1 MRIRALWAQDAGF
14 QSTYD
19 SGIWEVRMRGM
30 NRWTRGALVA
40 GLTLAVAACGGADA
54 EPEVADIATE
64 EAVEAPGN
72 IVEVAAGAGSF
83 NTLLAAAEAAGL
95 AETLATGGPFT
106 VFAPTDAAFAA
117 LPEGTIE
124 ALLADPAALA
134 DILLYH
140 VVSGTVTSEQVVG
153 LSSATSL
160 QGSEIAIMIHDG
172 QVMVNGATVVA
183 VDIEASNGI
192 IHVIDAV
199 ILPPEA

>member
-1 MRIRALWAQDAGF
+1 
-14 QSTYD
+14 
-19 SGIWEVRMRGM
+19 MRGM
-30 NRWTRGALVA
+30 NSWTRGALVA
-40 GLTLAVAACGGADA
+40 GLTLAVAACGGADG
-54 EPEVADIATE
+54 EPEVADIDSE
-64 EAVEAPGN
+64 EVVEVGN
-72 IVEVAAGAGSF
+72 IVEVAAGAGTF

-134 DILLYH
+134 NILLYH

-172 QVMVNGATVVA
+172 KVMVNGATVIA
-183 VDIEASNGI
+183 TDIEASNGI

>member
-1 MRIRALWAQDAGF
+1 
-14 QSTYD
+14 
-19 SGIWEVRMRGM
+19 MRGL
-30 NRWTRGALVA
+30 NSWTRGALVA
-40 GLTLAVAACGGADA
+40 GLTLAVAACGGSDA
-54 EPEVADIATE
+54 ETEVADIDTDE
-64 EAVEAPGN
+64 VVEAAGN
-72 IVEVAAGAGSF
+72 IVEVAAAAGSF

-106 VFAPTDAAFAA
+106 VFAPTDEAFAA

-134 DILLYH
+134 NILLYH

-172 QVMVNGATVVA
+172 KVMVNGATVIA